1 MFAVRGKLMKILLPV
16 GLFLTAI
23 SIALPTPCSKVPG
36 STAAS
41 RQQETTAS
49 ADGSKV
55 VYVSD
60 FELDVVRRRVVRN
73 APPGTAANSV
83 SRESSDATPAPAR
96 APSGSS
102 PSSTTGRSSSTA
114 AKPADSEVDQG
125 PIDRANTLVNAM
137 SEDLVN
143 ALEKAGFSVRH
154 LRNAEAPPRAGL
166 RIRGVFAEP
175 DEQNRIRRLLVGS
188 DSPAPKL
195 LLYVGVDDL
204 ARPEQPLYE
213 LAKPP
218 NNDARHG
225 PVITVTSYSPVARFE
240 MSKDPTDED
249 IKKIAVDVVAG
260 LNALLR
266 ANPASAS
273 R

>member
-1 MFAVRGKLMKILLPV
+1 MKIFRSV
-16 GLFLTAI
+16 GLLLTAI
-23 SIALPTPCSKVPG
+23 SIAVLTSCLRVP
-36 STAAS
+36 SVVLAS
-41 RQQETTAS
+41 HLQETTAS
-49 ADGSKV
+49 DGSKV
-55 VYVSD
+55 VYVAD

-73 APPGTAANSV
+73 SQPGTAANTA
-83 SRESSDATPAPAR
+83 SRESSDATPAPGR
-96 APSGSS
+96 APSSSS
-102 PSSTTGRSSSTA
+102 PSSSASRSSSA
-114 AKPADSEVDQG
+114 PAKPADSEIDQG
-125 PIDRANTLVNAM
+125 PVDRANALVNAM

-143 ALEKAGFSVRH
+143 ALEKGGFSVRH

-218 NNDARHG
+218 SNDAKHG

-240 MSKDPTDED
+240 LGKDPTDED
-249 IKKIAVDVVAG
+249 IKKVAVDVVAA

-266 ANPASAS
+266 ANSASAS
-273 R
+273 Q